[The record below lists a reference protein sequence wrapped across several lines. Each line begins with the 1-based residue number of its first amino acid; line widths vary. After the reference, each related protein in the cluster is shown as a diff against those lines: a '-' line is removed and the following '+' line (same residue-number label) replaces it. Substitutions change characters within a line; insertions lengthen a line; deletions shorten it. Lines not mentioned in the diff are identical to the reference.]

1 MLNKLHLQLGY
12 IHKIVRMWM
21 MKNLEYKQ
29 MVCRIV
35 VVEVV
40 IGIEYIRK
48 CITCITNN

>member
-1 MLNKLHLQLGY
+1 MLDKLHLQLGY
-12 IHKIVRMWM
+12 IHKIVRM

-48 CITCITNN
+48 CMYNK

>member
-1 MLNKLHLQLGY
+1 MLDKLHLQLGY

-21 MKNLEYKQ
+21 MKNLKYKQ

-40 IGIEYIRK
+40 VGIEYIRK
-48 CITCITNN
+48 CMYNK